1 MTTNLKSN
9 GARSVLIKPGLQ
21 VVLHFYITSRE
32 KNNAEL
38 KRSVL
43 KTVQSGTAERGGW
56 DAQRT
61 LPHPSPHQ
69 QYHVSPSLK

>member
-43 KTVQSGTAERGGW
+43 KTVQLGTAERGGLGRSKN
-56 DAQRT
+56 APAP
-61 LPHPSPHQ
+61 LPPPPIPLFSK
-69 QYHVSPSLK
+69 S

>member
-9 GARSVLIKPGLQ
+9 GARSVLIKPGSQ

-43 KTVQSGTAERGGW
+43 KTVQSGTAERGGLGRSKN
-56 DAQRT
+56 APAP
-61 LPHPSPHQ
+61 LPPPPIPLFSK
-69 QYHVSPSLK
+69 S